1 MVVNGSPLWVEAK
14 DEWPFGCQ
22 SWVSTTCW
30 NCAISLLTRG
40 TISSPLGTASAPP
53 GQKSFCTSMT
63 MSASSAVGVIL
74 PAMAAPPKGEGTIGV
89 EWQGCNAVAD
99 VLHTHRHPGLE
110 PGSIP
115 QEHVRFIDG
124 SRLKAGMT

>member
-1 MVVNGSPLWVEAK
+1 MVVKGSPLWVEAK

-22 SWVSTTCW
+22 SCVSTTCW
-30 NCAISLLTRG
+30 NCSIRRLTRG

-63 MSASSAVGVIL
+63 ISASSAVGVIL

-89 EWQGCNAVAD
+89 RYQPRNAGASALARVQALGVPADVVAD
-99 VLHTHRHPGLE
+99 EGRHE
-110 PGSIP
+110 I
-115 QEHVRFIDG
+115 VRVIV
-124 SRLKAGMT
+124 A